1 MNKYFC
7 FILGEDREESSGWHS
22 TTLARAKAYAL
33 SIHLPLLIWLVIG
46 YLLSIRI
53 FGLSDQAGLVVS
65 AICGLTIFLIE
76 RLVIAAPKSIA
87 ISIGRL
93 VIALV
98 VGIIGSAGFD
108 LVIFDKEINEQL
120 KVSEYQKLSDRYKIL
135 IDSQAA
141 KVEERRNQWKLAEGK
156 AQCEANGTCGSGVR
170 SIGPVYRK
178 AKRHADV
185 LRADFQ
191 RAEQQLQTIKANFV
205 IDSNAL
211 ETDGT
216 ISSSA
221 GLLARIKALHQY
233 VFTDAVTFAAWVI
246 LFLLVTCIELMVVFV
261 KLAFGET
268 VDDQIARLKEQVRI
282 HKANRYASAVMSPYA
297 EANELMNSI
306 HHD

>member
-22 TTLARAKAYAL
+22 TTLARAKAYAI
-33 SIHLPLLIWLVIG
+33 SIHLPILIWLVIG

-141 KVEERRNQWKLAEGK
+141 EVEERRNQWKLAEGK

-170 SIGPVYRK
+170 SIGPVYRE

-205 IDSNAL
+205 FDSNAL

>member
-7 FILGEDREESSGWHS
+7 FILGEDREEFRGWHS
-22 TTLARAKAYAL
+22 STLARAKAYAI

-46 YLLSIRI
+46 YLLSVRI
-53 FGLSDQAGLVVS
+53 FGLSDQAGLIVS
-65 AICGLTIFLIE
+65 AICGITIFLIE
-76 RLVIAAPKSIA
+76 RLVITAPKSIA
-87 ISIGRL
+87 VTIGRL

-98 VGIIGSAGFD
+98 VGIIGSVGFD
-108 LVIFDKEINEQL
+108 LVIFDKEVNEQL
-120 KVSEYQKLSDRYKIL
+120 KVSANQELSDRYKIL
-135 IDSQAA
+135 IDNQVAE
-141 KVEERRNQWKLAEGK
+141 VEERRNQWKLAEEK

-170 SIGPVYRK
+170 SIGPLYRE

-185 LRADFQ
+185 LREDLQ
-191 RAEQQLQTIKANFV
+191 RAEQQLQTIKANFAV
-205 IDSNAL
+205 ESSSL

-233 VFTDAVTFAAWVI
+233 VFTDAVTIAAWVM

-268 VDDQIARLKEQVRI
+268 VDDQIARLKAQVRI

-306 HHD
+306 HHG